1 MIIVLTPEQNVQ
13 NELTRIHQLFQAGL
27 ELLHIRKYTYSALE
41 MYCYISAI
49 DESFRNRLVLHSHHD
64 LAQKTGIN
72 RLHFNERDR
81 LARKQEM
88 YAKDHILSTS
98 VHNMEDFNALDQQW
112 SYAFLGPM
120 FTSISKPNY
129 GINSKLH
136 SKLHLRKNNQVQLIG
151 LGGIQAD
158 NISLLLNNGVD
169 SVALLGTI
177 WKNQQPITNFKACL
191 QKDLL
196 Y

>member
-1 MIIVLTPEQNVQ
+1 MIIILTPEQNVR

-41 MYCYISAI
+41 MYGYISAI
-49 DESFRNRLVLHSHHD
+49 DESFRNRLVLHTHHE
-64 LAQKTGIN
+64 LAQKTAVN

-81 LARKQEM
+81 VAGKQNS
-88 YAKDHILSTS
+88 YTKDYILSTS
-98 VHNMEDFNALDQQW
+98 VHSMDDFNALDQQW
-112 SYAFLGPM
+112 SYAFLSPM
-120 FTSISKPNY
+120 FTSISKPGY
-129 GINSKLH
+129 GQNNSVQTD
-136 SKLHLRKNNQVQLIG
+136 LHLRKNNQVQLIG
-151 LGGIQAD
+151 LGGIRED

-169 SVALLGTI
+169 GVALLGTI

-191 QKDLL
+191 QQDLS